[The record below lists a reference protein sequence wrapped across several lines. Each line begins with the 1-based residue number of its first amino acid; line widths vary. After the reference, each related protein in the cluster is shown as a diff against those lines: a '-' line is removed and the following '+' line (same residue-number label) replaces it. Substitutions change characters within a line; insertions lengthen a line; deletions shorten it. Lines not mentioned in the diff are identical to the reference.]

1 MIARRRRAVSQII
14 GTLIMLGVVSVAG
27 GVLFVKGLQVL
38 TDFNAAVSAEANSAT
53 EKIQEK
59 IEITHVRFH
68 KDNSNVNKNA
78 TIYLRNTGQV
88 EADIVSLKILNR
100 DEQTLDCCTTF
111 TSSTLQIQ
119 DPAQITVTLA
129 NTWSASDDYKI
140 SIVTA
145 RDNTFTKFVRPP
157 NG

>member
-1 MIARRRRAVSQII
+1 MKPRQRRAVSQII

-27 GVLFVKGLQVL
+27 GVLFIKGLQVL

-68 KDNSNVNKNA
+68 KDNSNANKNA
-78 TIYLRNTGQV
+78 TIYLRNTGDI
-88 EADIVSLKILNR
+88 EANIVSLKILNR
-100 DEQTLDCCTTF
+100 SQQTLDCCTTF
-111 TSSTLQIQ
+111 TTSTLQIQ

-145 RDNTFTKFVRPP
+145 RDNSFTKFVRPP

>member
-1 MIARRRRAVSQII
+1 MVARRRAVSQII
-14 GTLIMLGVVSVAG
+14 GTLIMLGIVAVAG
-27 GVLFVKGLQVL
+27 GVLFIKGLQVL
-38 TDFNAAVSAEANSAT
+38 TDFNAVVSAESNSAA

-59 IEITHVRFH
+59 LTITHVRFH
-68 KDNSNVNKNA
+68 KDDSNNDRNA

-88 EADIVSLKILNR
+88 EADIISIKILNR
-100 DEQTLDCCTTF
+100 DEQTLDCCDSF
-111 TSSTLQIQ
+111 SSSTLQIQ
-119 DPAQITVTLA
+119 DPTQITVTLD
-129 NTWSASDDYKI
+129 NEWNKNDDYKV